1 MKKIF
6 LDIKSDMY
14 IIYHRK
20 EAGMI
25 PKSHLSVEERRIIS
39 RIHWLINQPG
49 LLRASLVRMKRKCGN
64 KNCCC
69 VKGKLHE
76 SWYLYQSKNGKPRM
90 LYVPGEWERDVIK
103 WVERNKETRKLLDE
117 LSQIY
122 WDKIGKREE

>member
-1 MKKIF
+1 VKKIS

-20 EAGMI
+20 EAGMAS
-25 PKSHLSVEERRIIS
+25 KSHLAGERRIVS

-64 KNCCC
+64 KKCCC
-69 VKGKLHE
+69 VKGKLHK
-76 SWYLYQSKNGKPRM
+76 SWYLYQSRNGKPRM
-90 LYVPGEWERDVIK
+90 LYVPGEWEKDVIS

-117 LSQIY
+117 LSRIY
-122 WDKIGKREE
+122 WDKIRKREK